1 MKGATGRLRMSKVKQ
16 RFLLIIHVNHAFGT
30 YAAWILLLDDK
41 DEGTLPRNVS
51 WKGTKWGEKAYSPF
65 ALVVG
70 YCGNVTSAFGKPLK
84 GQCGIALLDSVFP
97 STKHPTPTTFYRP
110 AGERYFWTLH
120 FLRPVRVKLWGDRRS
135 RFLTSSEIKATL
147 L

>member
-1 MKGATGRLRMSKVKQ
+1 MSKVKQ

-51 WKGTKWGEKAYSPF
+51 SKGIKWGEKAYSPF

-70 YCGNVTSAFGKPLK
+70 YCGNVTSAFGNPLK

-97 STKHPTPTTFYRP
+97 STKHPTPTTSISLLVSAIFGRSTFS
-110 AGERYFWTLH
+110 AQSGSNCGGIVDLDSS
-120 FLRPVRVKLWGDRRS
+120 RVLKSKPPYSDHP
-135 RFLTSSEIKATL
+135 
-147 L
+147 